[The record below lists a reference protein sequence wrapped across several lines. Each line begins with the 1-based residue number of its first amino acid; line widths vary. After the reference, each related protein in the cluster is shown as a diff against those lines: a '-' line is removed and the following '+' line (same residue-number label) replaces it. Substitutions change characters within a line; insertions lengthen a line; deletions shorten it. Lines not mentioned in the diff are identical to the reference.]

1 MKFELLVR
9 HAMTNSLEKVVK
21 QTVRQHLDGATIDT
35 ITVQPDEDSD
45 GDPVLRI
52 TVVISSDMGAI
63 DPRRLTSMGRIMRPK
78 LEDLGEPG
86 FPIFRFISKRDYKRL
101 KHEAA

>member
-1 MKFELLVR
+1 MVK
-9 HAMTNSLEKVVK
+9 SLEEVVE
-21 QTVRQHLDGATIDT
+21 QTVRQHLQGTTIDA
-35 ITVQPDEDSD
+35 ITVQPDEGSD
-45 GDPVLRI
+45 GDPVLWI

-63 DPRRLTSMGRIMRPK
+63 DPRRLTSMGRIMRPE